1 MSAIDARHAGRTSA
15 GLDEER
21 RFWER
26 TSRGTMG
33 LGSSARGSVVGSAAI
48 SFFALDPGRLA
59 FWKIQGSPF
68 LRSLV
73 FKSGSRMS
81 TTRVTLK
88 KLHSGQP
95 FFNTAPD
102 FYAYHGSFARTFYC
116 ARISE
121 IIAKLSQ
128 KYHFYLCM

>member
-1 MSAIDARHAGRTSA
+1 MSAIDVAGRTSA
-15 GLDEER
+15 GLDKER
-21 RFWER
+21 RFWE
-26 TSRGTMG
+26 TASKGTTVP
-33 LGSSARGSVVGSAAI
+33 GSPPRGSVVGPVTI
-48 SFFALDPGRLA
+48 SCFALDPGHLA
-59 FWKIQGSPF
+59 FWKIQSGPF
-68 LRSLV
+68 LGSLV
-73 FKSGSRMS
+73 FKPGSRMS

-128 KYHFYLCM
+128 KYHFYFVII